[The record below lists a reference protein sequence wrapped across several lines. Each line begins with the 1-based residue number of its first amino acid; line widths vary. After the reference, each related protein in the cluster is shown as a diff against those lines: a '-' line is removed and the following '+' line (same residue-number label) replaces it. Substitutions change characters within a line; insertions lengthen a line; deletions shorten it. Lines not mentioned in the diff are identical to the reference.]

1 MKKSESESSG
11 HSFKDYFK
19 RAINQMLVLVLLSEK
34 PMYVY
39 QLASELEKRSS
50 DSYSVTLLYPV
61 LYRLVKLGYAAE
73 SGKEI
78 SEDNRVRNYYRITD
92 AGHEYLQK
100 ILQEYDEM
108 LEAVRQIREYKQEP

>member
-50 DSYSVTLLYPV
+50 DSYSVALLYPV

-73 SGKEI
+73 SETIIGSQTPDVNTYRRFCRNTMRCWRPSAK
-78 SEDNRVRNYYRITD
+78 SGSTNRNRKCQ
-92 AGHEYLQK
+92 A
-100 ILQEYDEM
+100 
-108 LEAVRQIREYKQEP
+108 

>member
-1 MKKSESESSG
+1 
-11 HSFKDYFK
+11 
-19 RAINQMLVLVLLSEK
+19 MLVLVLLSEK

-50 DSYSVTLLYPV
+50 DSYSVALLYPV

-92 AGHEYLQK
+92 AGCEYLLNTYRRFCRNTMRCWRPSAKSGSTNRNRKCQ
-100 ILQEYDEM
+100 
-108 LEAVRQIREYKQEP
+108 A